1 MRERAVWEP
10 EELTLIEDAI
20 ADLGAN
26 EECAKFLIESIGPSI
41 GPRMILNAAIKIIA
55 EKGVAKNHDTSFDRY
70 LTDAHLEWTRNKY
83 YRQMV
88 VNGEPYVGI
97 TVIRKNLQR
106 FSRDELLRA
115 GLSIPLPKARK
126 LDDWVRRK
134 AGIKSRMLN
143 GARLY
148 PEKEILA
155 YVESRSLKSAS
166 ASASASGSTKKLVP
180 TSVAV
185 ASALVEPVSDSG
197 TAMPQQ
203 LSLPE
208 AMTTSGPKIVTLREA
223 AASAVTPA
231 AGDDEDAVIRRAAQS
246 KHRKLAA
253 ALQVAEVEEQMA
265 RAAYAKASDAHRAA
279 DKALTDFETQMAE
292 YLTQ

>member
-1 MRERAVWEP
+1 MKKRAVWEP

-26 EECAKFLIESIGPSI
+26 EECAKFLIKSIGPSI
-41 GPRMILNAAIKIIA
+41 GPRMILNAAIKVME
-55 EKGVAKNHDTSFDRY
+55 EKGTSKNHDPSFDRY
-70 LTDAHLEWTRNKY
+70 LMDAHLEWTRNKY

-88 VNGEPYVGI
+88 VDGEPCVGI
-97 TVIRKNLQR
+97 TVVRKSLQR

-115 GLSIPLPKARK
+115 GLSIPLPRARK

-155 YVESRSLKSAS
+155 YVESRSPRAS
-166 ASASASGSTKKLVP
+166 AKKLVP

-185 ASALVEPVSDSG
+185 ASVLVEPASDSG
-197 TAMPQQ
+197 TATPQQ

-208 AMTTSGPKIVTLREA
+208 AMTVSSPKIVTLQEA
-223 AASAVTPA
+223 AASATSHG

-246 KHRKLAA
+246 KHRRLAA
-253 ALQVAEVEEQMA
+253 ALQVANVEEQMA
-265 RAAYAKASDAHRAA
+265 RAAYAKASNAHRAA

-292 YLTQ
+292 YLTR

>member
-1 MRERAVWEP
+1 MKKRAVWEP

-26 EECAKFLIESIGPSI
+26 EECAKFLIKSIGPSI
-41 GPRMILNAAIKIIA
+41 GPRMILNAAIKVME
-55 EKGVAKNHDTSFDRY
+55 EKGTSKNREPSFNRY
-70 LTDAHLEWTRNKY
+70 LMDAHLEWTRNKY

-88 VNGEPYVGI
+88 VDGEPYVGI
-97 TVIRKNLQR
+97 AVIRKNLQR

-115 GLSIPLPKARK
+115 GLSIPLPRARK

-155 YVESRSLKSAS
+155 YVESRSPRAS
-166 ASASASGSTKKLVP
+166 AKKLVP

-185 ASALVEPVSDSG
+185 ASVLVEPASDSG
-197 TAMPQQ
+197 TATPQQ

-208 AMTTSGPKIVTLREA
+208 AMTVSSPKIVTLQEA
-223 AASAVTPA
+223 AASATSRDV
-231 AGDDEDAVIRRAAQS
+231 GDDEDAVIRRAAKN
-246 KHRKLAA
+246 KHRRLAA

-292 YLTQ
+292 YLTR

>member
-55 EKGVAKNHDTSFDRY
+55 EKGVAKNHDPSFDRY

-83 YRQMV
+83 YRQAV
-88 VNGEPYVGI
+88 INGEPYVGI

-155 YVESRSLKSAS
+155 YVESRSPRAAS
-166 ASASASGSTKKLVP
+166 ASASDSTKKLVP
-180 TSVAV
+180 TSLAV
-185 ASALVEPVSDSG
+185 ASVLVEPAGDSDS
-197 TAMPQQ
+197 AMPQQ

-223 AASAVTPA
+223 VASAVTPA
-231 AGDDEDAVIRRAAQS
+231 AGDDDDAVIRRAAQS